1 MFYPG
6 CCSVTNSPVQCKQTS
21 STSPRR
27 NALWLQ
33 RWIELN
39 TPKFNPVNTPK
50 FNPMLLCLF
59 FFFFLMTLYFLSYS
73 VIFSKVL
80 DTPGRTAQIHAPDG
94 QTLLQGDREKPHMNE
109 WLWGKAWKN
118 LRYKW
123 AVRSCNQ
130 YLWHPSIWAKN
141 KAWVHELHQ
150 GKMIFSW
157 KVHKPLLGVN

>member
-1 MFYPG
+1 M
-6 CCSVTNSPVQCKQTS
+6 
-21 STSPRR
+21 
-27 NALWLQ
+27 WLQ

-59 FFFFLMTLYFLSYS
+59 FFFPDDIVLLTIS

-109 WLWGKAWKN
+109 
-118 LRYKW
+118 
-123 AVRSCNQ
+123 
-130 YLWHPSIWAKN
+130 
-141 KAWVHELHQ
+141 
-150 GKMIFSW
+150 
-157 KVHKPLLGVN
+157 